1 MVRFLTGKM
10 QILAGKCGLSQNS
23 ARVRYACL
31 TGEKVLANV
40 RALIEQLE
48 RRMLGSADSADERL
62 NKTLLVFSSALMGFG
77 AVLWVAIYRIMGVHY
92 AVGVPLGYLSLSAV
106 FLGLFVWRGNYPLYR
121 SLQMGLLLFAPFVMQ
136 WSIGSFITSSGVMLW
151 AVLAPIGV
159 MMLQGPRASIPWF
172 FAYVVMTGLSG
183 FFDYYLHWGPRQT
196 MPMHTISVF
205 FSLNFAGVSLIIF
218 LLFGYFILEK
228 QRLRSALD
236 EQHRL
241 LGIEQEK
248 SERLLLSILP
258 EPIAQRLKDEQS
270 IADAHPSVSVMF
282 ADIVEFTRLA
292 ERVSPTRIVAVLNEV
307 FSGFDALSERYA
319 LEKIKTIGDAYMV
332 AGGLT
337 GGRNYVQAVA
347 EWALAAQTQIRG
359 YHALAP
365 ENLGLHVGI
374 CTGPVAAGVIGT
386 RRFIYD
392 LWGNT
397 VNVAS
402 RLSAEAA
409 PGGILVDENT
419 FSQLQGQ
426 YRFSVPRTIPI
437 KGKGPMT
444 VYQLEGR
451 AESDAPA
458 TEPGH

>member
-1 MVRFLTGKM
+1 
-10 QILAGKCGLSQNS
+10 
-23 ARVRYACL
+23 
-31 TGEKVLANV
+31 
-40 RALIEQLE
+40 
-48 RRMLGSADSADERL
+48 MLGAEDSADQRL
-62 NKTLLVFSSALMGFG
+62 NKKLLVFSSALMGFG
-77 AVLWVAIYRIMGVHY
+77 AVLWVAIYRMMGVHY
-92 AVGVPLGYLSLSAV
+92 AVGVPLGYVALSAV

-136 WSIGSFITSSGVMLW
+136 WSMGSFITSSGVMLW

-172 FAYVVMTGLSG
+172 FAYVVMTSLSG

-196 MPMHTISVF
+196 LPMHTISVF
-205 FSLNFAGVSLIIF
+205 FSLNFSGVSLIIF

-241 LGIEQEK
+241 LEIEQEK

-270 IADAHPSVSVMF
+270 IADAHPNVSVMF
-282 ADIVEFTRLA
+282 ADIVDFTRLS
-292 ERVSPTRIVAVLNEV
+292 ERVSPARIVTLLNEI
-307 FSGFDALSERYA
+307 FSGFDALSERHE

-337 GGRNYVQAVA
+337 GSGNHVRSVA
-347 EWALAAQTQIRG
+347 EWALAAQEQIRG
-359 YHALAP
+359 TGALAP
-365 ENLGLHVGI
+365 ENLGLHIGI
-374 CTGPVAAGVIGT
+374 CTGPVVAGVIGT
-386 RRFIYD
+386 HRFIYD

-402 RLSAEAA
+402 RLSAEAP
-409 PGGILVDENT
+409 PGGILVDEHT
-419 FSQLQGQ
+419 YSQLRGL
-426 YRFSVPRTIPI
+426 YRFSAPRTIPI

-444 VYQLEGR
+444 VYELEGKEQSG
-451 AESDAPA
+451 ALALEPA
-458 TEPGH
+458 R

>member
-1 MVRFLTGKM
+1 
-10 QILAGKCGLSQNS
+10 
-23 ARVRYACL
+23 
-31 TGEKVLANV
+31 
-40 RALIEQLE
+40 
-48 RRMLGSADSADERL
+48 
-62 NKTLLVFSSALMGFG
+62 MGFG
-77 AVLWVAIYRIMGVHY
+77 AVLWVAIYRMMGVHY
-92 AVGVPLGYLSLSAV
+92 AVGVPLGYVSLSAV
-106 FLGLFVWRGNYPLYR
+106 FLGHFVWRGNYPLYR

-172 FAYVVMTGLSG
+172 FAYVVMTSLSG

-196 MPMHTISVF
+196 IPMHTISVF

-236 EQHRL
+236 EEHRL
-241 LGIEQEK
+241 LGIEREK

-270 IADAHPSVSVMF
+270 IADAHANVSVMF
-282 ADIVEFTRLA
+282 ADIVDFTRLS
-292 ERVSPTRIVAVLNEV
+292 ERVSPTRIVTLLNEV
-307 FSGFDALSERYA
+307 FSGFDALSERHE

-337 GGRNYVQAVA
+337 GNRNHVQAVA
-347 EWALAAQTQIRG
+347 EWALSAQEQIRG
-359 YHALAP
+359 TQALAP

-374 CTGPVAAGVIGT
+374 CTGPVVAGVIGT

-409 PGGILVDENT
+409 PGGILVDEHT
-419 FSQLQGQ
+419 YSQLQGR
-426 YRFSVPRTIPI
+426 YRFSAPRTIPI

-444 VYQLEGR
+444 VYELEGR
-451 AESDAPA
+451 AQCGVLAPESA
-458 TEPGH
+458 H